1 MDLPRF
7 TSTYHHKPYISID
20 PTRPNLSAKGKV
32 VVVTGGASGIGRA
45 TSHAF
50 VIAGVK
56 DLVILDRDSENLHKV
71 KAELNEPFPNSTI
84 HTIAVD
90 ITNRDL
96 VEESL
101 RQVVS
106 VVGGLFDVLVSNAA
120 YQPIRTT
127 VVNSSQDDWWY
138 GFDVNVRGS
147 YNVIR
152 SFLEHAKENAV
163 LINVSSCLAHLPDL
177 GKGDLVGQSSYSA
190 AKIATT
196 RIMEILQQERKD
208 LKIINLHPGLIP
220 TKLAAISGNLEV
232 SKDDGKKSIPFW
244 LILPHDDLSNSLA
257 L

>member
-7 TSTYHHKPYISID
+7 TSTYHNKPYASID

-32 VVVTGGASGIGRA
+32 VMITGGASGIGRA

-50 VIAGVK
+50 AIAGVK
-56 DLVILDRDSENLHKV
+56 DLIILDRDSENLAIV
-71 KAELNEPFPNSTI
+71 KEELNEMFPNSVI

-90 ITNRDL
+90 ITDRNL
-96 VEESL
+96 VEKNL
-101 RQVVS
+101 TQVAS
-106 VVGGLFDVLVSNAA
+106 VVGGFLDVLVSNAA

-127 VVNSSQDDWWY
+127 IVNSLQDDWWY

-147 YNVIR
+147 YNVVR

-177 GKGDLVGQSSYSA
+177 GRGYLVGQSSYSA

-196 RIMEILQQERKD
+196 RMMEILQQERKD
-208 LKIINLHPGLIP
+208 LKIINIHPGLIP
-220 TKLAAISGNLEV
+220 TRLAAVSGTLEV
-232 SKDDGKKSIPFW
+232 SKDDGKQTIPFRS
-244 LILPHDDLSNSLA
+244 ILPHDD
-257 L
+257 